1 MNDFLQSSNFT
12 LSEAKAL
19 VARVKP
25 RRNEDNF
32 LGAMLLKKGTIK
44 GLFSAIAVALVARN
58 FLGAMLLKKG
68 TIK

>member
-1 MNDFLQSSNFT
+1 VKPRRNEDNFLGAMLLKKGTIKRLFS
-12 LSEAKAL
+12 AIAVAL

-44 GLFSAIAVALVARN
+44 
-58 FLGAMLLKKG
+58 
-68 TIK
+68 

>member
-12 LSEAKAL
+12 LGEAKAL

-32 LGAMLLKKGTIK
+32 LGALLLKKGTEDKILGEAK
-44 GLFSAIAVALVARN
+44 ALVARN
-58 FLGAMLLKKG
+58 FLGALLLKKG